1 MENLKSYN
9 LDQVTDN
16 RFNKLTKILFG
27 IGFISL
33 IASLILFSSDTHYFF
48 FSYLTVFCFF
58 LNSIPW
64 RDVYCFNTI
73 HHKCRME
80 CCS

>member
-33 IASLILFSSDTHYFF
+33 IASLILFF
-48 FSYLTVFCFF
+48 
-58 LNSIPW
+58 
-64 RDVYCFNTI
+64 
-73 HHKCRME
+73 
-80 CCS
+80 